1 MLMTTSQ
8 ANQKFCLFKKLSFWY
23 LLVLLLLPVL
33 NYAESP
39 DLTLTKLKER
49 QHWIDDAAN
58 KFAVNSH
65 YLTAIIYVERTLNY
79 DWTDDAWD
87 VPLAK
92 AGKNSSVGFAQVKL
106 KTAYFIERQLHDP
119 TSQFYPGK
127 PYEKFLPVSNSPH
140 ELIAKLTNDSLNI
153 LYAAA
158 YLRLM
163 QSRWEKAGFSLDQR
177 PDILG
182 TLYSAGLFNND
193 GTERKPNANPKP
205 NEFGK
210 KVEEALKL
218 MR

>member
-1 MLMTTSQ
+1 MSTLRLI
-8 ANQKFCLFKKLSFWY
+8 QKLSFFKKLSF
-23 LLVLLLLPVL
+23 LGLLLLLPAIC
-33 NYAESP
+33 YAESP
-39 DLTLTKLKER
+39 DVTLTKLKER
-49 QHWIDDAAN
+49 QPLIDDAAN
-58 KFAVNSH
+58 KFAVNPH
-65 YLTAIIYVERTLNY
+65 YLTAIIYVERILNY

-87 VPLAK
+87 APLAK
-92 AGKNSSVGFAQVKL
+92 AGKNSSIGFAQVKL

-119 TSQFYPGK
+119 AGPFYPGK
-127 PYEKFLPVSNSPH
+127 LYQNLLQVSKSPN

-163 QSRWEKAGFSLDQR
+163 QSRWETAGFSLNQR

-193 GTERKPNANPKP
+193 GTERQPNANPKP

-210 KVEEALKL
+210 QVEEALKSI
-218 MR
+218 R